1 MHVSL
6 KNNPLADHHLQSL
19 HTVDHSHK
27 ASASLAVEIILEPF
41 DLFGFYANEGK
52 ILLFN
57 PLLMT
62 GTLGLGPAVM
72 IDGWVVSSAAPV
84 PTENTG

>member
-6 KNNPLADHHLQSL
+6 KNNPLEDYHLQSV

-27 ASASLAVEIILEPF
+27 ASASLAVEIILDPF
-41 DLFGFYANEGK
+41 DLLGFYANEGK

-57 PLLMT
+57 PLLVT

-72 IDGWVVSSAAPV
+72 TDGWVVSSAAPV
-84 PTENTG
+84 PSERTG